1 VQLGKADI
9 DPIEIG
15 HEIADDQERYEPPH
29 NLADDTFLYVL
40 HGAASRLVIKGPF
53 KKPGGGL

>member
-1 VQLGKADI
+1 VQLGKADV
-9 DPIEIG
+9 DAIEIG
-15 HEIADDQERYEPPH
+15 YEIAHDQERNKPPH